1 MFEPT
6 SRYAGVHDTTLTVT
20 EPDGSTRTIPYK
32 ARRFVEP
39 DAAVPVRAFA
49 PLQGERPDQLA
60 ARLLGDPQQ
69 FWRLCDA
76 NVVIHP
82 DELGDPPGGRIA
94 VPVIGP

>member
-6 SRYAGVHDTTLTVT
+6 SRYAGVPDAKLTVT
-20 EPDGSTRTIPYK
+20 EPDGSTRTLSYK
-32 ARRFVEP
+32 ARRFLGP
-39 DAAVPVRAFA
+39 GLGAPARTFA
-49 PLQGERPDQLA
+49 LLPGDRPDQLA

-82 DELGDPPGGRIA
+82 DDLGERPGGRIV
-94 VPVIGP
+94 VPVVAP